1 MAMFKLLAITWAA
14 STLGLDCQGEDC
26 EGSSL
31 AQLQVKRAG
40 IPKVCEYQGHVF
52 TCDSCQTC
60 EAGSCIGLT
69 CEEKCSMS
77 CIHGHCMP
85 GSSTCIPST
94 EQTDKKQTTKVQAA
108 ACANWPECG
117 QDNSCNGCKKTVDTK
132 GTHAEYLICGAN
144 SCSNSAFELAGASSV
159 GPKVICGGC
168 QYSTFT
174 GLTHMSCHSND
185 VHFPFACTDSS
196 LAFFSTEF
204 KVPLTLYCGPNGC
217 GGVSVTAS
225 NNLRLTVT
233 INNGGSAPK
242 SIKMSEGCLV
252 LKCDEE
258 DCRLNHQILD
268 RIDLQLGS
276 KASCMAVNYGDYKL
290 PAACQDKKALSCGT
304 DLVA

>member
-1 MAMFKLLAITWAA
+1 MFKLLAITWAA
-14 STLGLDCQGEDC
+14 STSGVDCQGDDC
-26 EGSSL
+26 DASSF

-40 IPKVCEYQGHVF
+40 IP
-52 TCDSCQTC
+52 
-60 EAGSCIGLT
+60 IR
-69 CEEKCSMS
+69 
-77 CIHGHCMP
+77 
-85 GSSTCIPST
+85 ST
-94 EQTDKKQTTKVQAA
+94 EQTDQKQTTKVQAA

-117 QDNSCNGCKKTVDTK
+117 QENSCNGCKKTVDTK
-132 GTHAEYLICGAN
+132 GTHAKYLDCGPN

-233 INNGGSAPK
+233 INNQGSAPK

-252 LKCDEE
+252 LKCYEE

-276 KASCMAVNYGDYKL
+276 KASCMAVNYGDKL

-304 DLVA
+304 DLAA